1 MIAQVLLLAGLA
13 VCLAIAY
20 ARRGQAR
27 LLSWA
32 MTFTSLFGMYVVL
45 FPDQTNIVA
54 RWVGIGRGA
63 DLITYCWIL
72 ISLIVALDL
81 RFRIVELQRTVTKL
95 TRFIALRE
103 AESSCDGPPS

>member
-1 MIAQVLLLAGLA
+1 MIAQVLLLAGLS

-32 MTFTSLFGMYVVL
+32 MALTSLFGMYVVV
-45 FPDQTNIVA
+45 FPEQTNVVA

-81 RFRIVELQRTVTKL
+81 RFKIVELQRTVTKL
-95 TRFIALRE
+95 ARFVALRE
-103 AESSCDGPPS
+103 MNSPPDGQGR